1 MNRDLYSLMELF
13 QKGWIRKQMCWLL
26 TMYLSLQ
33 SCRGQLATAG
43 GLVLVTSV
51 TRVLMIWIQRNLHLG
66 SVQSGHMESRR
77 VILITSLQ
85 LQTTNYTNIQLLN
98 TSTWWNG
105 FYIWKHLNLDRK
117 YKLTPGEGQLS
128 CGHGRFIYRAANESF
143 LQSWRRPLSRC
154 SEIGTLTQP

>member
-1 MNRDLYSLMELF
+1 
-13 QKGWIRKQMCWLL
+13 MCWLL

-154 SEIGTLTQP
+154 SEIGTLTHLTQP

>member
-26 TMYLSLQ
+26 TMYLSQQ

-43 GLVLVTSV
+43 GLLTSV
-51 TRVLMIWIQRNLHLG
+51 TRVLMIRIQRNLHLG
-66 SVQSGHMESRR
+66 SVQSGHLESRR

-105 FYIWKHLNLDRK
+105 FYMWKHLNLNRK
-117 YKLTPGEGQLS
+117 YKLTLGEGQHK
-128 CGHGRFIYRAANESF
+128 CGHGSFIYSLYTIDYRAANESLAKF
-143 LQSWRRPLSRC
+143 LQSRKRPL
-154 SEIGTLTQP
+154 I

>member
-26 TMYLSLQ
+26 TMYLSQQ

-43 GLVLVTSV
+43 GLLTSV

>member
-26 TMYLSLQ
+26 TMYLSQQ